1 MIDAPPQ
8 TACDPAGHTTRVV
21 HLSDLHFGFNFQ
33 KSNWRQLR
41 NTLLNLKPDLVVITG
56 DLVNTPWF
64 WMLKRVR
71 TALTSLKEDLAK
83 DAPFG
88 QCEVWAIPGNHDT
101 KISGLVPVVWLW
113 RIALVCAGL
122 AASCVWLSHLS
133 SQYPAWLA
141 WLLRAATWGW
151 GGLAVL
157 ALVLRFLVTRDLAK
171 ALGDELWLSKAQ
183 FSATGRV
190 GIIPLDSA
198 TFDTSWARGV
208 VTAEGLAALKEDL
221 QRLRAQSGPGN
232 DNTMLIAAVH
242 HHVLPLP
249 YDHENEQMM
258 VMGNAGSVLAEL
270 AEHRV
275 RLLLHG
281 HKHHQHFA
289 RVVINAATDPAAD
302 IAVLSAGTPTQ
313 ARNAGAFWHGFNV
326 IEIGP
331 DGNATV
337 EMYQGPPTGGAFK
350 MEQRFDL
357 TPLENQDRW
366 RYEASLKT
374 SDVHC
379 DRLICSVDINP
390 YGDARF
396 FREYIQVSTPK
407 SYVKKL
413 PSKLVAHAQCGLME
427 AYTVRGLSSHGPR
440 VTVCPAPNSVRTAER
455 IEVELHFEGTG
466 LLNHEA
472 PIDFFTEVYGN
483 NAFALNQWQAE
494 CMYAGA
500 TGENAD
506 EVKCTEDIRFK
517 VPEGMAVR
525 ELIMEVSFPPGIKR
539 PRRLSPRIGFRSGE
553 QINWSWIPQ
562 SSLVW
567 LGIRNT
573 ALMQIAYPRPGA
585 LYQINWDLEENV
597 YGDGNDDRERGIERA
612 LELRKWLNT
621 LPAQS
626 HAQDQAQML
635 IQMLKATEF
644 NARTVLGNGD
654 DKSPLDIALFTFDA
668 ADKCLHYLIGTH
680 TDTDPRRK
688 ASYRFGLGLPGRA
701 FKAGQAVSF
710 RRPPSTP
717 GERPWGY
724 VHPNGEPVLPNDN
737 VPEVA
742 ILAIPLAPIETPDWP
757 YAVLQLST
765 DKTTIPLRTTDAP
778 QGMTIKD
785 YTQALRLKLT
795 KEFELIYHGP
805 HHV

>member
-1 MIDAPPQ
+1 MPDEPPQ
-8 TACDPAGHTTRVV
+8 TACDQAGRTTRVV

-41 NTLLNLKPDLVVITG
+41 STVLTLKPDLVVVTG

-64 WMLKRVR
+64 WMLKRAR
-71 TALTSLKEDLAK
+71 AALTELKQDLAK
-83 DAPFG
+83 VAPNG

-101 KISGLVPVVWLW
+101 KITGLVPVIWLW
-113 RIALVCAGL
+113 HIALVCALL
-122 AASCVWLSHLS
+122 AAGSAWLRGLSCA
-133 SQYPAWLA
+133 YPVWLA
-141 WLLRAATWGW
+141 WLLCATTWGW

-157 ALVLRFLVTRDLAK
+157 AVVVRLLVTRDLAK
-171 ALGDELWLSKAQ
+171 AMGDELWLTKGQ
-183 FSATGRV
+183 VSAGGRV
-190 GIIPLDSA
+190 GIVPLDSA
-198 TFDTSWARGV
+198 TYDTSWARGE
-208 VTAEGLAALKEDL
+208 VTADGLAVLKEDL
-221 QRLRAQSGPGN
+221 QRLRSPAGPGH
-232 DNTMLIAAVH
+232 DNTMLIAVVH

-249 YDHENEQMM
+249 YDHDKEQMM

-270 AEHRV
+270 AGHRV

-289 RVVINAATDPAAD
+289 RVVINAATDPTAD

-326 IEIGP
+326 IEIAP

-350 MEQRFDL
+350 VDKRFDL
-357 TPLENQDRW
+357 TPPENQDRW
-366 RYEASLKT
+366 RYEASLQT
-374 SDVHC
+374 SDIHC
-379 DRLICSVDINP
+379 ERLICSVDINP

-396 FREYIQVSTPK
+396 FREYVQVSTPR
-407 SYVKKL
+407 SCVKKL
-413 PSKLVAHAQCGLME
+413 PSTLVAHAKWGLME

-440 VTVCPAPNSVRTAER
+440 VTVRPTPNSVRTAER
-455 IEVELHFEGTG
+455 IEVELHFEGAG
-466 LLNHEA
+466 LLDHDA

-494 CMYAGA
+494 CMYASA
-500 TGENAD
+500 TGDDAD
-506 EVKCTEDIRFK
+506 EVKSTEDIRFK
-517 VPEGMAVR
+517 VPDGLAVR
-525 ELIMEVSFPPGIKR
+525 ELIVEASFPTGMKR
-539 PRRLSPRIGFRSGE
+539 PRRLSPRIGHRTGE
-553 QINWSWIPQ
+553 DVSWSWIPP

-567 LGIRNT
+567 LGMRNT
-573 ALMQIAYPRPGA
+573 AQMRILYPRPGA
-585 LYQINWDLEENV
+585 LYQINWDLEENI
-597 YGDGNDDRERGIERA
+597 YGDGNVVRERGIERA

-621 LPAQS
+621 LRTKPLQPKL
-626 HAQDQAQML
+626 AQML
-635 IQMLKATEF
+635 AQRLEATEF

-654 DKSPLDIALFTFDA
+654 DQSPLDIALFTFDA
-668 ADKCLHYLIGTH
+668 NDKYLHYLVGTH
-680 TDTDPRRK
+680 AEADPRRE
-688 ASYRFGLGLPGRA
+688 AHYHYGLGLPGRA

-724 VHPNGEPVLPNDN
+724 VHPDGKPVLPGDS

-742 ILAIPLAPIETPDWP
+742 ILAIPLAPMEAPDWP

-765 DKTTIPLRTTDAP
+765 DTTTVPLRTTDVP
-778 QGMTIKD
+778 QGMSIKD
-785 YTQALRLKLT
+785 YTHALRLKLT
-795 KEFELIYHGP
+795 EEIEMIYHGA